1 MATTATLKSFLRTLV
16 SVAAL
21 LAATACEHTG
31 SQGDY
36 PQGQSTDLPVMM
48 QTDTT
53 SYESSAPV
61 TVRLTNRTGRRVE
74 YNLCRSRLERLNDE
88 GGDWRETNSTLA
100 EMCTAELRALAPG
113 QSATYSFRTSASS
126 RRGQY
131 RIRTTFDDPQQRGR
145 LDVVSNP
152 FTVTRNSD

>member
-1 MATTATLKSFLRTLV
+1 V
-16 SVAAL
+16 SIAAL

-36 PQGQSTDLPVMM
+36 PQGQSTDFPVMM
-48 QTDTT
+48 QTDAA
-53 SYESSAPV
+53 SYEGNASV
-61 TVRLTNRTGRRVE
+61 TVRLTNRIGRRVG

-88 GGDWRETNSTLA
+88 GDWRETHSTLA
-100 EMCTAELRALAPG
+100 EVCTAELRGLAPG
-113 QSATYSFRTSASS
+113 QSATYSFRTDPRS

-131 RIRTTFDDPQQRGR
+131 RIRTALDDPQQRGR

>member
-1 MATTATLKSFLRTLV
+1 MATIATLRFVLRALV

-36 PQGQSTDLPVMM
+36 QAQSTDFPVMM
-48 QTDTT
+48 QTDAA
-53 SYESSAPV
+53 SYEGSAPV
-61 TVRLTNRTGRRVE
+61 TVRLTNRTGRRVG

-88 GGDWRETNSTLA
+88 GDWRETHSTLA
-100 EMCTAELRALAPG
+100 EVCTAELRGLAPG
-113 QSATYSFRTSASS
+113 QSATYSFRTDPRS

-131 RIRTTFDDPQQRGR
+131 RIRTALDDPQQRGR